1 MKPIIGVT
9 CAWSPESKL
18 HEADKEFYYIHCGY
32 SGAIIRAGG
41 IPVLMSPPQAEE
53 VDLEAYAD
61 DMLEKMD
68 ALYFSGGVGSKWVG
82 QKLPLYD
89 QQPVRSAWE
98 DVLLKKAYER
108 DIPVLGVCRG
118 HQTITVALGGSLDK
132 DFYPPHRQEQP
143 YHEGHHTVKI
153 AEGSLL
159 GKLVGTEDW
168 FVNSIHTQ
176 KVEMAPPGFVISA
189 RTEDG
194 SVEAVESTEKAFF
207 LSTQFHP
214 ELMIYDERGKQVL
227 RAFVEAAEAY
237 SRKK

>member
-1 MKPIIGVT
+1 
-9 CAWSPESKL
+9 
-18 HEADKEFYYIHCGY
+18 
-32 SGAIIRAGG
+32 
-41 IPVLMSPPQAEE
+41 
-53 VDLEAYAD
+53 
-61 DMLEKMD
+61 
-68 ALYFSGGVGSKWVG
+68 
-82 QKLPLYD
+82 
-89 QQPVRSAWE
+89 
-98 DVLLKKAYER
+98 
-108 DIPVLGVCRG
+108 
-118 HQTITVALGGSLDK
+118 
-132 DFYPPHRQEQP
+132 
-143 YHEGHHTVKI
+143 VKI